1 MWWLSQFRRWGMVDS
16 APDYQGIAKRVMRT
30 DLYEEAMKE
39 LGVAHG
45 GRNDAAETL
54 FDGLAF
60 DPKNPEGYATGFR
73 VHSVKV

>member
-1 MWWLSQFRRWGMVDS
+1 MVDN
-16 APDYQGIAKRVMRT
+16 APNYQGIARRVMRT

-39 LGVAHG
+39 LGVDHG

-60 DPKNPEGYATGFR
+60 DPKNPEAYATGFR